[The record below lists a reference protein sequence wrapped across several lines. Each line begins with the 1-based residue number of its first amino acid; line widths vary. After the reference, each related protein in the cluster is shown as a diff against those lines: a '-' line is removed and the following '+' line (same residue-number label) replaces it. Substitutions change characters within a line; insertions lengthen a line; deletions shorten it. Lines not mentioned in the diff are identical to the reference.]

1 MTAIKLAYRNLI
13 GAGLRTWLNV
23 IVLSFSFVMIIWMKG
38 MLDGWDRQARI
49 DSIEWETGGG
59 QYWHENYDPYDPFTF
74 EDSHAPLTPEQ
85 ENLWQKGK
93 LVPVLITRGTIYPG
107 GRMQNIVI
115 KGIDVNQKLL
125 SIPTAR
131 LDTSV
136 YGIPAVV
143 GSNMAQNSRLKKGDR
158 VVVRWRDA
166 NGTFDADEVVITGI
180 FNTTVP
186 SIDAGQI
193 WIPLKDLQRMT
204 LLENEATLL
213 VRDNTEAPMPAF
225 AGWKFM
231 EQDELLKDIETI
243 IKSKTAGTSVF
254 YMILLLLALL
264 VIFDTQVLS
273 VFRRQKEIGTYVAMG
288 MTKKEVVTLFTVEGG
303 MHAVLA
309 VVVGAVYGIPLFIQQ
324 STQGISFGLSGQ
336 DIGITMAETLYPLY
350 SMELVIST
358 IFIIVVATTFV
369 SFIPARKISGMNP
382 TEAIKGKI
390 Q

>member
-1 MTAIKLAYRNLI
+1 MITIKLAYRNLI

-85 ENLWQKGK
+85 ENLWQEGK
-93 LVPVLITRGTIYPG
+93 LVPVLITRGTIYPE

-115 KGIDVNQKLL
+115 KGIDVNQNLL

-136 YGIPAVV
+136 YGIPAVI
-143 GSNMAQNSRLKKGDR
+143 GSAMAQNSQLKEGDR
-158 VVVRWRDA
+158 LVVRWRDA
-166 NGTFDADEVVITGI
+166 NGTFDADEMVITGI
-180 FNTTVP
+180 FHTTVP

-213 VRDNTEAPMPAF
+213 VRDNTEDPMPRF
-225 AGWKFM
+225 SGWNFM
-231 EQDELLKDIETI
+231 EKNELLKDIETI

-254 YMILLLLALL
+254 YMILMLLALL

-288 MTKKEVVTLFTVEGG
+288 MTRKEVVALFTVEGG

-309 VVVGAVYGIPLFIQQ
+309 IVVGAIYGIPLFIQQ
-324 STQGISFGLSGQ
+324 SAQGISFGLSGQ
-336 DIGITMAETLYPLY
+336 DFGITMAETLYPLY
-350 SMELVIST
+350 SMELIIST
-358 IFIIVVATTFV
+358 IFIIVIATTFV

>member
-1 MTAIKLAYRNLI
+1 MITIKLAYRNLI

-59 QYWHENYDPYDPFTF
+59 QYWQENYDPHDPFTF

-85 ENLWQKGK
+85 EDLWQKGK
-93 LVPVLITRGTIYPG
+93 LVPVLITRGTIYPE

-115 KGIDVNQKLL
+115 KGIDVNQNLL

-136 YGIPAVV
+136 YGIPAVI
-143 GSNMAQNSRLKKGDR
+143 GSTMARNSQLKEGDR

-166 NGTFDADEVVITGI
+166 NGTFDADEVVITGV
-180 FNTTVP
+180 FNTTLP

-193 WIPLKDLQRMT
+193 WISLNNLQRMT
-204 LLENEATLL
+204 LLNKQATLL
-213 VRDNTEAPMPAF
+213 VRDNTEAPLPRF
-225 AGWKFM
+225 EGWTFK

-243 IKSKTAGTSVF
+243 IKSKTAASSVF
-254 YMILLLLALL
+254 YLILMLLALL

-288 MTKKEVVTLFTVEGG
+288 MTRREVVTLFTVEGG

-309 VVVGAVYGIPLFIQQ
+309 VLVGAVYGIPLFIHQY
-324 STQGISFGLSGQ
+324 TKGISFGLSGQ

-358 IFIIVVATTFV
+358 IFIIVIATTFV

>member
-23 IVLSFSFVMIIWMKG
+23 IVLSFSFVMIIWIKG

-59 QYWHENYDPYDPFTF
+59 QYWHESYDPYDPFTF
-74 EDSHAPLTPEQ
+74 EDSHDPLTPEQ
-85 ENLWQKGK
+85 ENLWQEGK
-93 LVPVLITRGTIYPG
+93 LVPVLITRGTIYPK

-125 SIPTAR
+125 SIPTSR

-136 YGIPAVV
+136 YGIPAVI
-143 GSNMAQNSRLKKGDR
+143 GSTMAQNSRLKEGDR
-158 VVVRWRDA
+158 MVVRWRDA

-213 VRDNTEAPMPAF
+213 VRDNTETPMPAF

-243 IKSKTAGTSVF
+243 IKTKTAGSSVF

-288 MTKKEVVTLFTVEGG
+288 MTKKEVVTLFTLEGG

-309 VVVGAVYGIPLFIQQ
+309 VVVGAVYGVPLFIQQ

-336 DIGITMAETLYPLY
+336 DLGITMAETLYPLY